1 MERSITGLRRGAI
14 HRYNGAMNEPVRQDK
29 IRRVASKIGVVVSSF
44 AVFTAG
50 WIAMKS
56 DDWRTIVLV
65 SILALV
71 AGLIAAGL
79 SKRSR

>member
-1 MERSITGLRRGAI
+1 
-14 HRYNGAMNEPVRQDK
+14 MNDPVRRDK
-29 IRRVASKIGVVVSSF
+29 TRRIASKIGVVVSSF

-71 AGLIAAGL
+71 AGVVASGL